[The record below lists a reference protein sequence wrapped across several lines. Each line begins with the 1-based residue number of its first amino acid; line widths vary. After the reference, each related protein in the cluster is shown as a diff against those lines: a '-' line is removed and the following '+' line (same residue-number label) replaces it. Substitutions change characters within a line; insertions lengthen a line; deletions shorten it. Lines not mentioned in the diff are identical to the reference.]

1 MISPYVRRLRLGWE
15 IERHRK
21 AAGLTHAQLSTIV
34 GGDRAKLSRL
44 EGGKTRPD
52 LDYVIRVLDAL
63 KVDGETWSRLTTI
76 AREATERGWWEVNGS
91 RMGERQ
97 ALIADLEA
105 GACLIREYQ
114 QTFIPGLLQTEAYVR
129 ALTQYD
135 DLSVNPTPTSPDA
148 VVRARAGRQRMF
160 RRPDGPR
167 LEVIIDEV
175 VLHRVAVPREI
186 LADQLRTLAHSDENV
201 EVRVLPVRVEMAS
214 PRSSF
219 TLYDYPD
226 PEDPTVAAVD
236 TVTRD
241 VILTSKNDTER
252 YEQQWHRL
260 REAALPAGDSAELL
274 AKVADELQKG
284 RS

>member
-15 IERHRK
+15 IERQRK

-52 LDYVIRVLDAL
+52 LNYVIRVLDAL
-63 KVDGETWSRLTTI
+63 KVDGETWSQLTTI

-129 ALTQYD
+129 ALTKHD
-135 DLSVNPTPTSPDA
+135 DLTVNRTPTDPDA

-160 RRPDGPR
+160 RRPGGPR

-175 VLHRVAVPREI
+175 VLHRIAVPRDV
-186 LADQLRTLAHSDENV
+186 LADQLRVLAHSDENV
-201 EVRVLPVRVEMAS
+201 TVRVLPVRVEMPS

-226 PEDPTVAAVD
+226 PEDPTVVAVD
-236 TVTRD
+236 TVTSD
-241 VILTSKNDTER
+241 LILTSKLDTDW
-252 YEQQWHRL
+252 YEQQWIRL
-260 REAALPAGDSAELL
+260 REAALSAGDSADLL
-274 AKVADELQKG
+274 AKVADEVQKG
-284 RS
+284 